1 MIGNGGDEAVD
12 FFVIQEILVAAC
24 GGDFLA
30 DNFLGESVA
39 AVVEVASGNA
49 FDAGQL
55 NGIAEQAGT
64 LHADADDAETETVAR
79 RRGLHRQRD
88 VLRLQKN
95 RRRSREGAGSAM
107 EKLTAGKIFFHGALL
122 ERVNSF
128 QLTIRRKELEQ
139 DRSTPFS

>member
-1 MIGNGGDEAVD
+1 MVGDGGDKAVD
-12 FFVIQEILVAAC
+12 FFVIEEILVAAR

-39 AVVEVASGNA
+39 TVVKVASGDA

-79 RRGLHRQRD
+79 RHGLHRQRD

-95 RRRSREGAGSAM
+95 RRRSRKGASGAGRAM
-107 EKLTAGKIFFHGALL
+107 EKLTAGKVFFHGALL
-122 ERVNSF
+122 PES
-128 QLTIRRKELEQ
+128 
-139 DRSTPFS
+139 